1 MQYTLSALSRAP
13 GPLFQDSS
21 HTQAE
26 EYFGTWAVGKW
37 RSDASH
43 EKEVWRMI
51 SAWITLL
58 FLRCEYKGNH
68 PVGVPEF
75 CTTLEPVGTSSK
87 VVYKLEPEA
96 QRDPHKIPHGNWKY
110 LDEKMP
116 QNQIQRSN
124 LQKMLALTAFQGC
137 RIFSNFLTSDSRP
150 LDSQGNDFFYA
161 EKLAA
166 GTSFCTDS
174 QSQLWD
180 RRRCRWD
187 VSAFSDSYARFARDS
202 IL

>member
-1 MQYTLSALSRAP
+1 MDPLFRCLWEGTWIACKPVEDPMSQDGNCHHLQALQACITCSTHYQHFQEHLS
-13 GPLFQDSS
+13 LFQDSS

-110 LDEKMP
+110 IDEKMP

-124 LQKMLALTAFQGC
+124 LQKIQTF
-137 RIFSNFLTSDSRP
+137 
-150 LDSQGNDFFYA
+150 
-161 EKLAA
+161 
-166 GTSFCTDS
+166 
-174 QSQLWD
+174 
-180 RRRCRWD
+180 
-187 VSAFSDSYARFARDS
+187 DS
-202 IL
+202 ISRL